1 MPPSGAENA
10 GRHSTSHWDEAYTGR
25 DPSGLS
31 WAQRDPAVSL
41 ELVDALG
48 LGRAAS
54 VVDVG
59 GGTSPLA
66 GRLLDRGLA
75 DVTVL
80 DVAEAAL
87 AAARERLGA
96 HAGDVIWLRED
107 VRSWRPRRSF
117 DLWHDRALFH
127 FLVEEDDRRCYL
139 DSLTC
144 ALAPGGA
151 VVIATFAP
159 DGPATCSGLPVVRY
173 DPAGLASVLGPAFE
187 LVRERREEHVTPGGR
202 VQPFTWVAFRA
213 ST

>member
-1 MPPSGAENA
+1 VPPSGAENA

-31 WAQRDPAVSL
+31 WAQHDSAVSL

-48 LGRAAS
+48 IGRAAS

-80 DVAEAAL
+80 DVAEPAL

-96 HAGDVIWLRED
+96 RAGCVAWLGED
-107 VRSWRPRRSF
+107 VRTWQPARRF

-127 FLVEEDDRRCYL
+127 FFAEEDDRRRYL
-139 DSLTC
+139 DSLSR

-159 DGPATCSGLPVVRY
+159 DGPPTCSGLPVARY
-173 DPAGLASVLGPAFE
+173 DAGGLASVLGPAFE
-187 LVRERREEHVTPGGR
+187 LVRERREEHVTPAGR
-202 VQPFTWVAFRA
+202 VQPFTWVALR
-213 ST
+213 STG